1 MTNSIKGGRI
11 GFIIRALFVVII
23 LELSRLKVKTS
34 MTLRNESIPWSVHG
48 SEEISSHVRANI
60 RRNILFI
67 PVHGYCKIRL
77 KVLIFQQNNKQ
88 YRIFCCS
95 GTVLQRKNAAWHINL
110 IIFAVCYSTCTQ
122 AEPSLQTS
130 CSNRLCSISIVHQ
143 HIYII
148 VITFRVEF
156 VISLSNHDST

>member
-34 MTLRNESIPWSVHG
+34 MTLRDESISWSVYG
-48 SEEISSHVRANI
+48 SEEISSHVRANF
-60 RRNILFI
+60 RRKISFI
-67 PVHGYCKIRL
+67 PVHAYC
-77 KVLIFQQNNKQ
+77 NKQ

-130 CSNRLCSISIVHQ
+130 CSNHLCSISAVHQ